1 MLTARAHSGQARRP
15 PSARAASH
23 LSPAQLQAFITGNAL
38 APSYARFYAAY
49 STRRSFV
56 TWLICSAP
64 KGGPR
69 RGVPRELA
77 GRSPSPAARQVEH
90 LLDCIARIVR
100 CLLGQSA
107 LADEKISCAVP
118 LGILGL
124 RVDLSSEGMTCV
136 PLPDKIAKWSARIT
150 LALDSGILRAGAGPF
165 AARHASSRRARPGD
179 ASKLAGALAW
189 ASGNMFNRAGRAMLR
204 CVFCTVR
211 RQRIHSPRP
220 RCGRPIYAQAH
231 RRSPDT
237 PQALRLV
244 LRWWLIVLG
253 GELAQSRKWC
263 DEAAGPVAHL
273 FCDAASRPPMAAAVL
288 FVDNKC
294 YWTCMPPAARCGC
307 SGQRRFWSRRERT
320 RAPGS

>member
-100 CLLGQSA
+100 CLLGRSA

-136 PLPDKIAKWSARIT
+136 PLPDKIAKWTARISA
-150 LALDSGILRAGAGPF
+150 ALDSGTLRAGAGP
-165 AARHASSRRARPGD
+165 D
-179 ASKLAGALAW
+179 
-189 ASGNMFNRAGRAMLR
+189 
-204 CVFCTVR
+204 
-211 RQRIHSPRP
+211 
-220 RCGRPIYAQAH
+220 CGP
-231 RRSPDT
+231 
-237 PQALRLV
+237 LRLV
-244 LRWWLIVLG
+244 
-253 GELAQSRKWC
+253 
-263 DEAAGPVAHL
+263 VA
-273 FCDAASRPPMAAAVL
+273 R
-288 FVDNKC
+288 
-294 YWTCMPPAARCGC
+294 AAR
-307 SGQRRFWSRRERT
+307 
-320 RAPGS
+320 